1 MILIPKKGCNE
12 IKYDCD
18 LAKKL
23 DYVIIVNDVES
34 SNVGD
39 FLVFGIKN
47 AK

>member
-23 DYVIIVNDVES
+23 DYVIIAKENLQSIYV
-34 SNVGD
+34 
-39 FLVFGIKN
+39 IKII
-47 AK
+47 